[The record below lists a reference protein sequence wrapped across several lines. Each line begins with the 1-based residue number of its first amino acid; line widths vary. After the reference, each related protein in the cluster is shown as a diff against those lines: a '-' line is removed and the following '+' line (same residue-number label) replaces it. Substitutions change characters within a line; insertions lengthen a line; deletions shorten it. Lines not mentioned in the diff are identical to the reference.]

1 MKKILLVISVIAL
14 LVSLV
19 LFVNAHPGRTDGAG
33 CHTNRSTGEYHFHHG
48 YSEHNHYDMDGDGN
62 VDCPYDFKDETNH
75 SSSDNSKSKEE
86 RQPTTQ
92 KSTDYSKTQKES
104 KQIDSDLVP
113 WIVAA
118 IILILSWVLF
128 ILYCSLV

>member
-33 CHTNRSTGEYHFHHG
+33 GHTNRSTGEYHFHHG
-48 YSEHNHYDMDGDGN
+48 YSEHNHYDIDGDGD
-62 VDCPYDFKDETNH
+62 VDCPYDFKDETNR
-75 SSSDNSKSKEE
+75 SSSDNSENKEE
-86 RQPTTQ
+86 RQPTT
-92 KSTDYSKTQKES
+92 KKDTDYSKAQKES
-104 KQIDSDLVP
+104 KKIDSDLVP